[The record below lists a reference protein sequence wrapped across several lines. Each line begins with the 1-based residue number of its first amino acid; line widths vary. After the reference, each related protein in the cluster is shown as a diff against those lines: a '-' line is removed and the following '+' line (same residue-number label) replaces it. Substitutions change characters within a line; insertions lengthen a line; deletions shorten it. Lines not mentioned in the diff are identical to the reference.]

1 MLVYKFGGASVKD
14 AEGVRNIGQIINHC
28 VDGKLVV
35 VLSAFGKTTNHLE
48 RLLDLA
54 DSNTTRFDSE
64 FEKLKDF
71 HYNIIHGLMDNED
84 HKLFDTVKGLFDI
97 LHMNLLSSDF
107 DSYDQKYD
115 QTVSTG
121 ELLSTLIVSDYLNTV
136 GIINEWIDVRSVFIS
151 DETYREARLNWE
163 ITQEQV
169 NKTFT
174 FNTTGIY
181 LTQGFIA
188 GNQKKE
194 TTTLGREGS
203 DFSAAIL
210 GNLLNADYVTI
221 WKDVPGIL
229 TADPQHFDAPRKLK
243 EISYQEAVELAYY
256 GAKVIHPKTIKPLEN
271 KNISLN
277 VRSFLDPG
285 EEGTII
291 RRTLSFKSKL
301 PIYIL
306 KQNQILISVFVK
318 DFSFVLEDGISRVL
332 DYMRENRVKVN
343 LIQSSAISFSVCV
356 DKYNDKV
363 QKLIELLKDD
373 FKILYNEE
381 LELITIRHYTSEAI
395 AELTRDREIIVEQK
409 SRSTAHYVLRK
420 L

>member
-71 HYNIIHGLMDNED
+71 HYNFIHGLMDNED

-188 GNQKKE
+188 GNQK
-194 TTTLGREGS
+194 
-203 DFSAAIL
+203 
-210 GNLLNADYVTI
+210 
-221 WKDVPGIL
+221 
-229 TADPQHFDAPRKLK
+229 
-243 EISYQEAVELAYY
+243 
-256 GAKVIHPKTIKPLEN
+256 
-271 KNISLN
+271 
-277 VRSFLDPG
+277 
-285 EEGTII
+285 
-291 RRTLSFKSKL
+291 
-301 PIYIL
+301 
-306 KQNQILISVFVK
+306 
-318 DFSFVLEDGISRVL
+318 
-332 DYMRENRVKVN
+332 
-343 LIQSSAISFSVCV
+343 
-356 DKYNDKV
+356 
-363 QKLIELLKDD
+363 
-373 FKILYNEE
+373 
-381 LELITIRHYTSEAI
+381 
-395 AELTRDREIIVEQK
+395 
-409 SRSTAHYVLRK
+409 
-420 L
+420 

>member
-54 DSNTTRFDSE
+54 GSNTTRFESE
-64 FEKLKDF
+64 FEKLKDL
-71 HYNIIHGLMDNED
+71 HYTIIHGLIDNED

-97 LHMNLLSSDF
+97 LHMNLLSNDF

-121 ELLSTLIVSDYLNTV
+121 ELLSTLIVSEYLNTV
-136 GIINEWIDVRSVFIS
+136 GINNEWLDVRSVFIS
-151 DETYREARLNWE
+151 DETYREARINWE
-163 ITQEQV
+163 ITQERV

-174 FNTTGIY
+174 FDTTGIY

-188 GNQKKE
+188 GNQKKQ

-229 TADPQHFDAPRKLK
+229 TADPQHFDAPGKLK

-271 KNISLN
+271 KDISLN
-277 VRSFLDPG
+277 VRSFLHPN

-291 RRTLSFKSKL
+291 RRTASFKSKL

-318 DFSFVLEDGISRVL
+318 DFSFVLEDGISRIL
-332 DYMRENRVKVN
+332 NYMREHRVKVN

-363 QKLIELLKDD
+363 QKLIELMNDD
-373 FKILYNEE
+373 FKVLYNEE
-381 LELITIRHYTSEAI
+381 LELITIRHYTPKAI
-395 AELTRDREIIVEQK
+395 AELTRNREIIVEQK
-409 SRSTAHYVLRK
+409 SRSTAHFVLRK